1 MQAMSDVK
9 LTREVL
15 EEIVDKKL
23 QPLYATISELQRSME
38 FINFKYKI
46 QLRTDQQENGK
57 NENRKQDVEE
67 RRTEPWRPG
76 QQSAEWHS

>member
-15 EEIVDKKL
+15 EEIVDRKL

-46 QLRTDQQENGK
+46 RLRTDQQGNGK
-57 NENRKQDVEE
+57 KRKQKT
-67 RRTEPWRPG
+67 RC
-76 QQSAEWHS
+76 